1 VNNGVLKIIGV
12 IFLIVIIFS
21 IINGSITH
29 NNAASMPFGAF
40 IMDDF
45 LVLLVIVY
53 FVRTFFKGFKN
64 DMTFKEIVKSNSFW
78 VGSLLVFASFLI
90 GDVIHYLLK

>member
-1 VNNGVLKIIGV
+1 MLKIIGV
-12 IFLIVIIFS
+12 IFSIVIIFS
-21 IINGSITH
+21 LINGSIIH
-29 NNAASMPFGAF
+29 SNASSMPFGAF
-40 IMDDF
+40 LMDDF

-64 DMTFKEIVKSNSFW
+64 NMTFKEIVKSNSLW
-78 VGSLLVFASFLI
+78 MGSLFVFASFLI